1 MRILTGAL
9 FVLGIGWAL
18 VAWIV
23 VILPFGALNP
33 RRHYET
39 EETIFAIIL
48 SLLSILGY
56 HIWIGW
62 GIRCLTGFYLFGGSR
77 RFWLVSLMGH
87 LLWAI
92 VIPPA
97 ISSIWSVE
105 ETLQSFWSKPDEIWS
120 TGEGLPYRTWIV
132 LNVIVA
138 IFCLIRGDNVPRKI
152 GQQKPFATTG
162 DNAAS

>member
-9 FVLGIGWAL
+9 FVLGIGWASL
-18 VAWIV
+18 AWIV
-23 VILPFGALNP
+23 VLLPFGAINP
-33 RRHYET
+33 RNHYEGRD
-39 EETIFAIIL
+39 TILAIVL

-77 RFWLVSLMGH
+77 RFWGVSLAGH
-87 LLWAI
+87 LLWAL

-97 ISSIWSVE
+97 ISSVSGVE
-105 ETLQSFWSKPDEIWS
+105 ETLQSFWSEPDEIWS
-120 TGEGLPYRTWIV
+120 TGEGLPYRTWIL

-138 IFCLIRGDNVPRKI
+138 IVCLMRGDDVPRKI
-152 GQQKPFATTG
+152 DERKA
-162 DNAAS
+162 